1 MAEKCK
7 PTATAAR
14 FGEPEP
20 AATKSKANSKAKEP
34 ARRLPTGRQA
44 GATKTRDAELVEAE
58 IYAVYGAGAAGGFV
72 HVNLHSVHLHV
83 AFGYREFCGERIEE
97 ALHDGFFLHADDGI
111 VGAGHAYVGDIGSA
125 AGENAII
132 GGGDVGVRAQDGGD
146 FAVEMPAHGLFFGSG
161 FGVHVHDDHLHIG
174 RERSELAF
182 GGAKGIFQRR
192 HEGAALQIHY
202 RVGDAIF
209 SLADEMAFARG
220 ADGKI
225 RGADQPRLVREK
237 IENLLAVPDVI
248 AAGDDFRSGR
258 EYLFGEA
265 RSDAETGCS
274 LFAVGDAQVYGALRD
289 DIREA
294 VMDDFASGRADN
306 ISDKENLHAGGF
318 SFHTSNELKIC
329 SCLAWSGPLRR
340 AQLGPEPHE

>member
-1 MAEKCK
+1 MEFFRRANYGRDAKNRMAEKCK

-20 AATKSKANSKAKEP
+20 AATDSTAIANS
-34 ARRLPTGRQA
+34 
-44 GATKTRDAELVEAE
+44 VEAE
-58 IYAVYGAGAAGGFV
+58 IYAIDGAGAAGGFV

-258 EYLFGEA
+258 EYFFGEA
-265 RSDAETGCS
+265 RSDAETGCGI
-274 LFAVGDAQVYGALRD
+274 FAVGDAQVYGAFRD

-294 VMDDFASGRADN
+294 VMDDFSSGRADN
-306 ISDKENLHAGGF
+306 ISDKENLHSGGY
-318 SFHTSNELKIC
+318 SFRTANELRIC
-329 SCLAWSGPLRR
+329 SVPRWSGPLRR